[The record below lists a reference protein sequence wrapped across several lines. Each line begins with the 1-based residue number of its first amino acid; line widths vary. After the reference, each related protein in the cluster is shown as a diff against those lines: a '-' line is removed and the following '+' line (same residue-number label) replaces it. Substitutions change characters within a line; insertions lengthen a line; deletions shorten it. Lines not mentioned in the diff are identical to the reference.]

1 LLGSIPAEID
11 RHTSAGLAE
20 YIGIRLS
27 KWPREAPHTPMRA
40 NDLSL
45 HGSSALSLYR
55 ELFIKPELPQD
66 GFLTRS

>member
-1 LLGSIPAEID
+1 
-11 RHTSAGLAE
+11 
-20 YIGIRLS
+20 
-27 KWPREAPHTPMRA
+27 MRA